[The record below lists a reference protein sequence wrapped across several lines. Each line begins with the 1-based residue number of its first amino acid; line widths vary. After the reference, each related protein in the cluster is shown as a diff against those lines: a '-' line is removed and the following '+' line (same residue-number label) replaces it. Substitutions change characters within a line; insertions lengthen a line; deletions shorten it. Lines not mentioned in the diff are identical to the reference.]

1 MRKVIAGKVY
11 DTMKARMLCLN
22 HELDTAIFRKKT
34 GEFFA
39 ETIQGARH
47 AIRPL
52 TRQEAINMART
63 MIPPEEVKQLSGQFT
78 PVGDDGSRAR
88 YSIAL
93 PPQLD
98 EKVRRIAYAKGL
110 SLTEMLRRMA
120 EAYPEE

>member
-1 MRKVIAGKVY
+1 MIWR
-11 DTMKARMLCLN
+11 
-22 HELDTAIFRKKT
+22 
-34 GEFFA
+34 
-39 ETIQGARH
+39 TI
-47 AIRPL
+47 
-52 TRQEAINMART
+52 
-63 MIPPEEVKQLSGQFT
+63 IPPAAVEQLFGQFT

-93 PPQLD
+93 PPQPG

>member
-11 DTMKARMLCLN
+11 DTKKARMLCLN
-22 HELDTAIFRKKT
+22 DEMDTAIFRKKT
-34 GEFFA
+34 GEYFM
-39 ETIQGARH
+39 EIIQGDIPTLH
-47 AIRPL
+47 LL

-63 MIPPEEVKQLSGQFT
+63 MIPPAAVEQLFGQFA
-78 PVGDDGSRAR
+78 PVGNDGSRAR

>member
-11 DTMKARMLCLN
+11 DTKKATMLCLN
-22 HELDTAIFRKKT
+22 GEMDTAIFRKKT
-34 GEFFA
+34 GEYFMGI
-39 ETIQGARH
+39 IQGDITTFH
-47 AIRPL
+47 LL

-63 MIPPEEVKQLSGQFT
+63 MIPPEEVKQLFGQFA
-78 PVGDDGSRAR
+78 PVGDDGSRSR
-88 YSIAL
+88 YSLAL

-110 SLTEMLRRMA
+110 SLTEMLRRMV